1 MRRLATPPFLATTA
15 ILALTL
21 MTAASCGTSTPAGS
35 QAPSASAAP
44 SVVSPSTAATPAAS
58 ASSSGPSATGPAAG
72 CDTGAWRSVP
82 VSVTRNV
89 AVPPVPVLTGI
100 RAAAHPGC
108 GYDRLVLDFTGPV
121 PGYRIRYVTHVIAD
135 PSGKTITL
143 PGHSYLL
150 ITLRPAQAHTDSGTA
165 TITPGVH
172 SPGYPALRGYAL
184 AGDFEGVVNLALGL
198 QNATSIRVGEL
209 PGRLYIDIKT

>member
-1 MRRLATPPFLATTA
+1 MMRRLATPPVLATTA
-15 ILALTL
+15 ILTLTL
-21 MTAASCGTSTPAGS
+21 ITAACGSSAPAGS

-44 SVVSPSTAATPAAS
+44 PVASPSTTAAPAAS
-58 ASSSGPSATGPAAG
+58 ASSSVPSATGQAAG
-72 CDTGAWRSVP
+72 CGTGAWRSVP
-82 VSVTRNV
+82 VSVTRSV

-100 RAAAHPGC
+100 RAATHPAC

-135 PSGKTITL
+135 PSGRTITL

-150 ITLRPAQAHTDSGTA
+150 ITLRPAQAHAGSGAA

-172 SPGYPALRGYAL
+172 VSGYPALRGYAL
-184 AGDFEGVVNLALGL
+184 AGDFEGVVNFALGL
-198 QNATSIRVGEL
+198 QSATSIRVGEL
-209 PGRLYIDIKT
+209 PGRLYVDIKT